1 MAHSV
6 LVYSFLSNLLAG
18 SISTGVFVGVVGVVV
33 GLIAVILVLIVLL
46 ATVLL
51 IKAHK
56 MKQSEKKSAH
66 YRLIVQRSSF
76 WTLYS
81 CIQY

>member
-18 SISTGVFVGVVGVVV
+18 SISTGVFVGVVV
-33 GLIAVILVLIVLL
+33 GLIAVILILIVLL